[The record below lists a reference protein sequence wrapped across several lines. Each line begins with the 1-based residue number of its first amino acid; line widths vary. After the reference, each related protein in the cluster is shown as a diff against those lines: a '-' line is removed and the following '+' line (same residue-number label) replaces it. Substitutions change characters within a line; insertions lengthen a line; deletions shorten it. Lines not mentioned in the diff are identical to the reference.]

1 MPSCEPS
8 YPRGIGRS
16 REATV
21 FVGKTTGRK
30 RHATSAVA
38 PQAKDSPCRTEM
50 TSRRSPQRSSP
61 EPRLPQLGGHCG
73 DRISRK
79 GTTQFP
85 IPQIVVPSGPRD
97 FAKHIANLA
106 SENTGKIVMTA
117 TIASDLF
124 FVTLSVLAGTVSFC
138 ANHAAAHDWYPK
150 ECCGQGDCAPADSVR
165 RKQDGSY
172 VVLARGVSVL
182 IPANFNQW
190 RKSPDGR
197 VHVCTSEYLLVCA
210 FRGPGV

>member
-1 MPSCEPS
+1 
-8 YPRGIGRS
+8 
-16 REATV
+16 
-21 FVGKTTGRK
+21 
-30 RHATSAVA
+30 
-38 PQAKDSPCRTEM
+38 
-50 TSRRSPQRSSP
+50 
-61 EPRLPQLGGHCG
+61 
-73 DRISRK
+73 
-79 GTTQFP
+79 
-85 IPQIVVPSGPRD
+85 
-97 FAKHIANLA
+97 
-106 SENTGKIVMTA
+106 MTA
-117 TIASDLF
+117 TIASDLS

-150 ECCGQGDCAPADSVR
+150 ECCGQGDCAPADSVQ